1 MRIVIA
7 TWFPDDPMRP
17 RGGVEAVSATLVRAL
32 VRVPGLDVSVFTFSR
47 AAAVASQQSWEGAA
61 IHRAPWPSGSML
73 RVALGAGTRQLAA
86 FVERLQP
93 DVLHAH
99 DTFGIMSRRIDRPRV
114 LTIHGFI
121 HGDTR
126 VGGGKRRFLRSL
138 AWRQA
143 EHRAWAS
150 FPNIISISPYVRERL
165 AGIAPG
171 RIVDIENPID
181 PVFFARQRRE
191 GPPVIFTAGVIC
203 RRKNPG
209 ALVEALALLRKR
221 GSEVRLRIAGGTTE
235 PAYLAALDTRVRDL
249 GLERSVDLIGPC
261 GVDAIASELEGA
273 TIFALVSREENA
285 PLGIEEAMA
294 VGVPVVASNRCG
306 MPYQVR
312 DGETGLL
319 VDPEDPEDIAARCG
333 ELLRDEAFRHRAG
346 AQARQQARDRFHP
359 DAVSRLTAR
368 LYRRIAG
375 VSG

>member
-1 MRIVIA
+1 M
-7 TWFPDDPMRP
+7 
-17 RGGVEAVSATLVRAL
+17 SATLVRAL
-32 VRVPGLDVSVFTFSR
+32 ARVPGLEVSVFTFTR
-47 AAAVASQQSWEGAA
+47 AAGTRSQQAWEGAT
-61 IHRAPWPSGSML
+61 IHREPLPAGSML
-73 RVALGAGTRQLAA
+73 SLSVGAGARRLAA
-86 FVERLQP
+86 FVDGLDP
-93 DVLHAH
+93 AVLHAH

-126 VGGGKRRFLRSL
+126 VGGGKRRWLRSL

-165 AGIAPG
+165 AGIARG

-181 PVFFARQRRE
+181 PLFFERQPHA
-191 GPPVIFTAGVIC
+191 GPAVIFTAGVIC
-203 RRKNPG
+203 RRKNPL
-209 ALVEALALLRKR
+209 ALVEALALMRK
-221 GSEVRLRIAGGTTE
+221 GGVEVRLRIAGGTTE
-235 PAYLAALDTRVRDL
+235 PAYLAAMEARISAL
-249 GLERSVDLIGPC
+249 GLQGSVDLIGPC
-261 GVDAIASELEGA
+261 GVEAIASELERA
-273 TIFALVSREENA
+273 TVFALVSREENA

-306 MPYQVR
+306 MPYQIR

-319 VDPEDPEDIAARCG
+319 VDPEDPRDIAARCG
-333 ELLRDEAFRHRAG
+333 ELLRDEAFRGRA
-346 AQARQQARDRFHP
+346 AALARQQARDRFHP

-368 LYRRIAG
+368 LYRRVAG